1 MDAGPIGKRRS
12 GEHDGADLF
21 RVNRGHH
28 HDLPAGLAVADQ
40 AGLTFSIGVKLDY
53 FLDKAGFGFAYVL
66 NCLAG
71 YRIGQ
76 KPDEIA
82 RVAGGERHR
91 FYLW

>member
-1 MDAGPIGKRRS
+1 
-12 GEHDGADLF
+12 
-21 RVNRGHH
+21 
-28 HDLPAGLAVADQ
+28 
-40 AGLTFSIGVKLDY
+40 VKLDY